1 MTFQPSQEP
10 TGDEAI
16 AYLQR
21 CARSVE
27 ACGWSTEEVADF
39 LLHAAYNIHAEAQGA
54 PDMTGWRERA
64 NRRFQFSAGFFCVGV
79 AKAPMTPDEG
89 AVLLPM
95 RDAPSIGPRAKRR
108 RPSDRSPDPA
118 DSAET

>member
-21 CARSVE
+21 CAREIE
-27 ACGWSTEEVADF
+27 AYGWSTEDVADF
-39 LLHAAYNIHAEAQGA
+39 LLRAAYNIHAEAQGA
-54 PDMTGWRERA
+54 PDMIGWRDRA
-64 NRRFQFSAGFFCVGV
+64 NRRFLFSVGFFCVGV
-79 AKAPMTPDEG
+79 AKVPMTPDEG

-95 RDAPSIGPRAKRR
+95 RDVPPIGPRATRR
-108 RPSDRSPDPA
+108 RLPRSKP
-118 DSAET
+118 